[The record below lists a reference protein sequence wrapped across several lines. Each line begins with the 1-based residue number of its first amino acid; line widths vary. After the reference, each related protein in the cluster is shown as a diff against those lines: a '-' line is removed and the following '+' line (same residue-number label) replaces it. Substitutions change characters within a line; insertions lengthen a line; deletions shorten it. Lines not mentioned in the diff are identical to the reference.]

1 MSDNI
6 VIEDK
11 KNRKLLYLSDF
22 VLSNIPLV
30 IFVAVLIF
38 AAVRYDNF
46 FGKFNITSMLASTDF
61 ICIGLMAI
69 GMTFVISAAE
79 IDLSVAGIVVSAS
92 VIAAQFSTN
101 NIVIVL
107 LVSILFGVVIGLI
120 NGGLV
125 TIANLPSFIVTLAML
140 LALRGLAL
148 LLSGRQKIPVEYS
161 SSLVK
166 FYNYKVFHILPAP
179 FIVVMLIFIIAWII
193 FSRTSFGIHVLA
205 IGGDKVSAELMGL
218 KSGGIRCMIFV
229 ITGALS
235 GLAGAFLAAR
245 TTTGN
250 PLEAQGWET
259 NAIAAVVLGGTL
271 LNGGKGSIYSTMIGV
286 ALLTVIFQVLNFE
299 NGQGIPINSY
309 WQNVIR
315 GLFLLS
321 IVVVQG
327 VTTSRVNKSKA

>member
-1 MSDNI
+1 
-6 VIEDK
+6 
-11 KNRKLLYLSDF
+11 
-22 VLSNIPLV
+22 
-30 IFVAVLIF
+30 
-38 AAVRYDNF
+38 
-46 FGKFNITSMLASTDF
+46 MLTSTDF
-61 ICIGLMAI
+61 LCIGLMAI

-79 IDLSVAGIVVSAS
+79 IDLSVAGIAVSAS
-92 VIAAQFSTN
+92 VLAARFSSMHLFA
-101 NIVIVL
+101 VVL
-107 LVSILFGVVIGLI
+107 ICILFGVLVGLL
-120 NGGLV
+120 NGALI
-125 TIANLPSFIVTLAML
+125 TIAQLPSFIVTLAML
-140 LALRGLAL
+140 LALRGFSL
-148 LLSGRQKIPVEYS
+148 LIAERQKIPVEYS
-161 SSLVK
+161 SGLVK
-166 FYNYKVFHILPAP
+166 FYNFQFFNIFPAP
-179 FIVVMLIFIIAWII
+179 FLVVAIVFVLAWIVY
-193 FSRTSFGIHVLA
+193 SRSSFGIHVLA
-205 IGGDKVSAELMGL
+205 VGGDKNSAELMGL
-218 KSGGIRCMIFV
+218 KSNGIRCGIFI

-321 IVVVQG
+321 IVIAQG
-327 VTTSRVNKSKA
+327 VTTSRSQKRVHG